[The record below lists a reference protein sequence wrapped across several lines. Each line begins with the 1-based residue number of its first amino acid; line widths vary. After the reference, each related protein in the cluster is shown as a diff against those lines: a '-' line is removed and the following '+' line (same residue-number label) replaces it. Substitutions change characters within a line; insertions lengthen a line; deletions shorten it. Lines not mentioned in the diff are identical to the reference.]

1 MEFVHK
7 PVLFEETIASLAIK
21 PEGLYIDGTA
31 GGGGHSRA
39 ILEHLTTGRL
49 LSIDQDPDAI
59 KVVTERLGGYAASVI
74 RQGNFASMAKLAR
87 ECGMEAVDGVLLDI
101 GVSSYQ
107 LDNPERGF
115 SYHNDAPLDMRMSQ
129 QGESA
134 ADLVNNLSWQE
145 LARIIRD
152 YGEDKNAVR
161 IAKGI
166 VAAREEEPITTTGRL
181 ADIIRNS
188 VPAAVRRAEGHPAR
202 RTFQALRI
210 AVNGEL
216 DRLREGL
223 EAAFSILKPGG
234 RLAVITFH
242 SLEDRIVK
250 QQMNEWCRGC
260 TCPPEFPVCV
270 CGNKPKG
277 TLIYKKGL
285 APSEEEI
292 AENPRARSSRLRVIE
307 KTEI

>member
-7 PVLFEETIASLAIK
+7 PVLFEETIASLAIR

-59 KVVTERLGGYAASVI
+59 RVVTERLGGFAASVI
-74 RQGNFASMAKLAR
+74 RQGNFANMAAIAR
-87 ECGMEAVDGVLLDI
+87 DCGMEAVDGVLMDI

-166 VAAREEEPITTTGRL
+166 VAAREEEPILTTGRL

-216 DRLREGL
+216 DRLQEGL

-250 QQMNEWCRGC
+250 QKMNEWCRGC

-277 TLIYKKGL
+277 TLLYKKGL

-307 KTEI
+307 KAEI